1 MTELHVPRDGEVA
14 LLRALRG
21 GDEEAFRDLV
31 ERHQAGLHRVA
42 RLYVPDAIA
51 DEVVQETWAAV
62 VAGLDR
68 FEARST
74 VKTWIYRI
82 LLNQA
87 RKRGPRERRTIPF
100 ASRSGLFGEDGP
112 AVAPDRLVH
121 PDLGR
126 GYWPDAP
133 PAWHGDPEGRLLGA
147 ETLAVVRAAI
157 ADLPD
162 AQREVITLRDVE
174 GWDADEV
181 CDLLG
186 LSSVN
191 QRVLLHR
198 ARAAV
203 RQRLEVYFD
212 GA

>member
-1 MTELHVPRDGEVA
+1 MTELDVPPDGEVA
-14 LLRALRG
+14 LLDALRR
-21 GDEEAFRDLV
+21 GDEQAFRHLV
-31 ERHQAGLHRVA
+31 ERHQAGLRRVA
-42 RLYVPDAIA
+42 GLYVPGAVV

-68 FEARST
+68 FEARSSL
-74 VKTWIYRI
+74 KTWIYRI

-100 ASRSGLFGEDGP
+100 AARTGPLGDDGP
-112 AVAPDRLVH
+112 TVDPDRLVH

-126 GYWPDAP
+126 GYWPDNP
-133 PAWHGDPEGRLLGA
+133 PTWHGDPEGRLLGS
-147 ETLAVVRAAI
+147 ETLAVVRSAI

-174 GWDADEV
+174 GWGADEV

-198 ARAAV
+198 ARASV
-203 RQRLEVYFD
+203 RHGLEVYFD